1 MLHGEQE
8 HKDTTYGS
16 LYLLSVIPQDTFYLG
31 CFRWLVEYLPD
42 VSNTE
47 NPPQLD
53 TLTFLRNP
61 IFSRVLS
68 ADHSLR
74 TVSRML

>member
-1 MLHGEQE
+1 MLYGEQDHE
-8 HKDTTYGS
+8 DATHGS
-16 LYLLSVIPQDTFYLG
+16 LYFLSVIPQDTFYLG

-47 NPPQLD
+47 NPHQLG
-53 TLTFLRNP
+53 TLTFLRNS

-68 ADHSLR
+68 ADHNLR